1 MCWQETLELEED
13 SSNNKARDLHLAAS
27 RVELEVATLVEE
39 DPRDSRVEAI
49 LVEDLGWEGV
59 PIILEGCREEVGMK
73 GALGEAATIEEIL
86 EVVGITGEILG
97 EIVEAIG
104 IEVEETECNS

>member
-1 MCWQETLELEED
+1 MEEV
-13 SSNNKARDLHLAAS
+13 SNSNNKDRDLHLAAS
-27 RVELEVATLVEE
+27 RVEVEVATLVE
-39 DPRDSRVEAI
+39 DPREVVEAI

-73 GALGEAATIEEIL
+73 GVLGEAATIEEIL

>member
-1 MCWQETLELEED
+1 MEEV
-13 SSNNKARDLHLAAS
+13 SNSNNKDRDLHLAAS
-27 RVELEVATLVEE
+27 RVEVEVATLVE
-39 DPRDSRVEAI
+39 DPREVVEAI